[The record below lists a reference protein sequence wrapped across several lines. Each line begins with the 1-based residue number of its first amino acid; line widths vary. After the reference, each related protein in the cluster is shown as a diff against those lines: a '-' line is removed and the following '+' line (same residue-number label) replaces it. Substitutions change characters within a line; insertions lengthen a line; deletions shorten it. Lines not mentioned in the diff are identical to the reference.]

1 MADSQLT
8 IGFLRR
14 GYSPT
19 GGVEAYLKGLAEG
32 LRGEGHRV
40 VLLGTS
46 EWPKTE
52 WPGGEIIRCKG
63 GSLSRY
69 SAEVTRQKASPDNRF
84 DLILSVEKV
93 PGCDL
98 YRTDEGLHAAWLEQR
113 SRHIGLWARFFQK
126 ISLKHREKLRLER
139 QLFTPEKTRR
149 VISLSHKISG
159 EISALYGYSEEQI
172 TLIRNGVP
180 SRTATTHE
188 EREIARRK
196 LGIPADE
203 KIVLFVGTGWE
214 RKGLRF
220 AIRAVE
226 SLNDSKVKLL
236 VAGSGSQKRYASPS
250 VRFLGGVQKMPM
262 VYDAAD
268 IFLLPTIFDP
278 FPLAGLEALSAGLPI
293 ITTSA
298 NGVSEIMTPGVHGEV
313 ITDPSDIAAMATA
326 LRKWLG
332 ILSDPARSDQACSA
346 CAALASEF
354 TLERNLRETLAVICE
369 VIAEKRHT

>member
-1 MADSQLT
+1 MSSTSLT

-14 GYSPT
+14 GYSST
-19 GGVEAYLKGLAEG
+19 GGVEAYLKGLAVG
-32 LRGEGHRV
+32 LRAESHRV

-46 EWPKTE
+46 EWPESE
-52 WPGGEIIRCKG
+52 WPGGEILQCKG
-63 GSLSRY
+63 GTLMEY
-69 SAEVTRQKASPDNRF
+69 SDEVVRQKASSGVIF

-98 YRTDEGLHAAWLEQR
+98 YRTDEGIHAAWLAQR
-113 SRHIGLWARFFQK
+113 GRYITAWERLFQW
-126 ISLKHREKLRLER
+126 ISPKHREKLRLEK
-139 QLFTPEKTRR
+139 QLFTSVGARR
-149 VISLSHKISG
+149 VISLSEKINREIG
-159 EISALYGYSEEQI
+159 EYYGYPAAQI
-172 TLIRNGVP
+172 SMIRNGVP
-180 SRTATTHE
+180 SRGVTTPE
-188 EREIARRK
+188 QRVAARK
-196 LGIPADE
+196 ELGIPADE
-203 KIVLFVGTGWE
+203 KVILFVGTGWE

-226 SLNDSKVKLL
+226 SLNDPSVKLL
-236 VAGSGSQKRYASPS
+236 VAGSGSQKRYASTS

-298 NGVSEIMTPGVHGEV
+298 NGVSEVITPGIHGEV
-313 ITDPSDIAAMATA
+313 IDEPSDVSALVTA

-332 ILSDPARSDQACSA
+332 ILSDRPRLDQACSA
-346 CAALASEF
+346 CAALALEF
-354 TLERNLRETLAVICE
+354 TLERNLKQTLVVIRE
-369 VIAEKRHT
+369 VIAEKSRV

>member
-46 EWPKTE
+46 EWPKAE

-63 GSLSRY
+63 GSLSQY

-98 YRTDEGLHAAWLEQR
+98 YRTDEGLHAAWIEQR

-126 ISLKHREKLRLER
+126 ISPKHREKLRLER

-159 EISALYGYSEEQI
+159 EISALYGYPEEQI

-180 SRTATTHE
+180 SREATTHE

-203 KIVLFVGTGWE
+203 KVVLFVGTGWE

-220 AIRAVE
+220 AIDAVE
-226 SLNDSKVKLL
+226 SLRDPMVKLF
-236 VAGSGSQKRYASPS
+236 VAGKGNEKRYASPS
-250 VRFLGGVQKMPM
+250 VRFLGSVSQMATI
-262 VYDAAD
+262 YYAAD
-268 IFLLPTIFDP
+268 IILFPTIFDP
-278 FPLAGLEALSAGLPI
+278 FPLATLEALSAGLPV
-293 ITTSA
+293 ITTAA

-313 ITDPSDIAAMATA
+313 IAESSDSAALVTA
-326 LRKWLG
+326 LHKWLG
-332 ILSDPARSDQACSA
+332 ILSDPVQADQARNA

-354 TLERNLRETLAVICE
+354 TLERNLKETLAVIRE
-369 VIAEKRHT
+369 VIAERE